1 MSAEQMNAFL
11 RHVGNDAQLQSELR
25 GCDARAAS
33 NLAARLGYDVT
44 VGDLIR
50 YKSRST
56 TWELTD
62 AELAVVAKWQP
73 REQSFWWQYIWPG
86 PGVDCAP

>member
-1 MSAEQMNAFL
+1 MMSAEALNAFL
-11 RHVGNDAQLQSELR
+11 RQVGGDVNLQATLRTSDAQS
-25 GCDARAAS
+25 AS
-33 NLAARLGYDVT
+33 DLAGRLGYDVT

-62 AELAVVAKWQP
+62 AELAVVADWQP
-73 REQSFWWQYIWPG
+73 REQPFWWQHIWPTT
-86 PGVDCAP
+86 